1 MSLLLL
7 PRRPLLLSGLRTP
20 LLSAVLLRFL
30 KAFNAATSEHS
41 KRLLSPEFNAKF
53 R

>member
-1 MSLLLL
+1 MLHRS
-7 PRRPLLLSGLRTP
+7 LLLSGLRTP
-20 LLSAVLLRFL
+20 LLSGVLIRCL
-30 KAFNAATSEHS
+30 KAFNVATSEHS

>member
-1 MSLLLL
+1 
-7 PRRPLLLSGLRTP
+7 LSGLRTP
-20 LLSAVLLRFL
+20 LLSGVLIGCL
-30 KAFNAATSEHS
+30 KAFNIATSEHS